1 MIQNILLRAGNYLFE
16 FISLM
21 ILINIILSWIRPNPD
36 NILIKIVY
44 GLTEP
49 ILMPLR
55 RFMVFGRI
63 DFSAIGAILILRWFI
78 QPLYQRIIL
87 LIF

>member
-1 MIQNILLRAGNYLFE
+1 MIQNILLRAGSYLFE

-36 NILIKIVY
+36 NIVIKIVY

-49 ILMPLR
+49 ILSPLR
-55 RFMVFGRI
+55 RFAVIGRI
-63 DFSAIGAILILRWFI
+63 DLSAILAILILRWLI
-78 QPLYQRIIL
+78 QPLYQMIIIG
-87 LIF
+87 IF